1 MMDEKEV
8 KVWETFDR
16 TQIEQIIQ
24 GNIRSA
30 DEKMGQMLDLF
41 ITSGYYL
48 RRQYAEQQYK
58 DAGYD
63 RFDGYV
69 KDVYGKSRAW
79 ATRMMQINEQYS
91 ICGNDPRLDP
101 QYRGYGISQLQEMLY
116 LSGEQR
122 EQVTPDMTVR
132 EIRALREPEPAKEES
147 IPGQMEVKDFPEM
160 MPGEN
165 TPEEKVLFDKKPIL
179 QNPGEEEKDILNSLA
194 KNLIEAMRDW
204 FLADYHGR
212 VLDVISGEKAL
223 KEKTASNGQSRT
235 WYFYHNGSLSHANL
249 FDDYVQIWV
258 DPDCIGNFEWF
269 YLSAA
274 IQSVWNVVA
283 LERAQNGFATSQKS
297 LVEQYHDGEISKEE
311 LWNGQATGSAP
322 EKNELREA
330 GLSERTISTLSQAGI
345 TTLCELEEAFDND
358 ELTSIR
364 GMSNKQMDEIKVAIK
379 QNNEADQKDA
389 EELDAE
395 QEEDP
400 DEPVVDADY
409 TEMPKEITPQSI
421 LDEAKRNL
429 DMYIEYEA
437 PAEML
442 EKQKI
447 IVAALARM
455 VCDLEETE
463 LKKQT
468 EEERLEQPELP
479 KLKNNDQRAAFVDAY
494 ETWPI
499 WIETKETGERYY
511 RYDLPEAS
519 MVVKVYFHRCFD
531 HSSNAQR
538 WEDRF
543 HESWGGQE
551 YYLVLDGKYFR
562 DCKVNRSELID
573 YLKEVQK
580 NK

>member
-1 MMDEKEV
+1 MKEV
-8 KVWETFDR
+8 KAWEAFDR

-24 GNIRSA
+24 GNIRSV

-63 RFDGYV
+63 RFDDYV

-91 ICGNDPRLDP
+91 IGGNDPRLDP

-132 EIRALREPEPAKEES
+132 EIRALREPAKEES
-147 IPGQMEVKDFPEM
+147 TPEQIGDEDCLDVM
-160 MPGEN
+160 SGEN
-165 TPEEKVLFDKKPIL
+165 TLGEPIDKKPIL
-179 QNPGEEEKDILNSLA
+179 RKPGEEEKDILNSLA
-194 KNLIEAMRDW
+194 RKLIESMQDW
-204 FLADYHGR
+204 FLEDFHGR
-212 VLDVISGEKAL
+212 VLDVIGGEKAL
-223 KEKTASNGQSRT
+223 KEKTINGQSRM
-235 WYFYHNGSLSHANL
+235 WNFIHNGSICHANL
-249 FDDYVQIWV
+249 FDNYVQIWV

-274 IQSVWNVVA
+274 IQSMWNVVA
-283 LERAQNGFATSQKS
+283 LEHAQNGFATSQKS
-297 LVEQYHDGEISKEE
+297 LAEQYHDGEISKEE
-311 LWNGQATGSAP
+311 LWNGRATGSAP

-364 GMSNKQMDEIKVAIK
+364 GMSNKQMNEIKTAISR
-379 QNNEADQKDA
+379 NNEADQKDA

-395 QEEDP
+395 REEDL

-409 TEMPKEITPQSI
+409 TEMLKEITPQSI

-429 DMYIEYEA
+429 DMYIEYDA

-455 VCDLEETE
+455 VCDLEKAE

-468 EEERLEQPELP
+468 EEEMLEQPELP

-531 HSSNAQR
+531 YSSNAQR

-562 DCKVNRSELID
+562 DCKANRSELID